1 MGKLKFNGITAANG
15 ATDPADEAPVIPS
28 QGIPT
33 TAIQRVVKDERVQ
46 EMTLLEIG
54 RIHNKN
60 MQIMGRTPEYLYK
73 GMKAGLPIEELF
85 MIAVRGVAAAINDPM
100 LEKVME
106 RGLEERKQNNQ

>member
-15 ATDPADEAPVIPS
+15 ATDPTDGEPVIPS

-33 TAIQRVVKDERVQ
+33 TPIQRMVKDERVQ

-54 RIHNKN
+54 RMHNKN

-85 MIAVRGVAAAINDPM
+85 MIAVRGVAAAISEPM
-100 LEKVME
+100 LEKVMQE
-106 RGLEERKQNNQ
+106 GLEKRKQNNQ